1 MRMHRLLQ
9 VFAARVRLALRVPLE
24 TETEQR
30 NYRYA
35 VIEGALATITVQI
48 VATFT
53 PVFAISLGATNQQV
67 GFIYSFPFLF
77 NIAALL
83 ISAGSTRRRERHLP
97 VGQVTAVLHRVLIL
111 LLLLAPV
118 LGRFGVWWLLVVYS
132 LASAAMAVSSVF
144 WQAIVS
150 DMFPPGRRGVVFGTR
165 SMYTGIAGLAGVM
178 VSGRLLDM
186 VAYPHNYVFV
196 FGLAALVGFLAAYYY
211 GKLEPPG
218 ADELPLGD
226 GAPAA
231 DTHLRAFFRT
241 EAGRSFLALTFSVAV
256 FNLGFH
262 MASPLVTIYFVE
274 HLGYSNAMIGLLT
287 ATSVLFQ
294 VIGGG
299 VWGVLADR
307 WGLGLVL
314 VATTGLMAFQ
324 AGAFW
329 LIPSVFFLI
338 VMQALGGFALG
349 GYNVATL
356 NALFLAGDK
365 RCRPRLILWYNVL
378 VGIANFA
385 GPQLGTAALGALS
398 LPAVFMA
405 SGGLRLAGMLAMGR
419 RGWADL
425 AAWREVRRL
434 KRVQGPGKGR
444 PLPG

>member
-1 MRMHRLLQ
+1 MHRLLQ

-118 LGRFGVWWLLVVYS
+118 LGRFGVWWLLVLYS

-165 SMYTGIAGLAGVM
+165 SMYTGIADSPVLWFQAGCWTW
-178 VSGRLLDM
+178 SPTPQLRIRLRLGSARRLPRG
-186 VAYPHNYVFV
+186 VLLRQAR
-196 FGLAALVGFLAAYYY
+196 ASR
-211 GKLEPPG
+211 

-226 GAPAA
+226 GARPPARICERSSA
-231 DTHLRAFFRT
+231 PRRAGASCVDLFR
-241 EAGRSFLALTFSVAV
+241 GRVQLGLSHGVAPRDDLFRRTSRLQQRHDRTV
-256 FNLGFH
+256 DRNLG
-262 MASPLVTIYFVE
+262 PL
-274 HLGYSNAMIGLLT
+274 
-287 ATSVLFQ
+287 Q

-299 VWGVLADR
+299 VWGF
-307 WGLGLVL
+307 WP
-314 VATTGLMAFQ
+314 TG
-324 AGAFW
+324 GA
-329 LIPSVFFLI
+329 
-338 VMQALGGFALG
+338 
-349 GYNVATL
+349 
-356 NALFLAGDK
+356 
-365 RCRPRLILWYNVL
+365 
-378 VGIANFA
+378 
-385 GPQLGTAALGALS
+385 
-398 LPAVFMA
+398 
-405 SGGLRLAGMLAMGR
+405 
-419 RGWADL
+419 
-425 AAWREVRRL
+425 
-434 KRVQGPGKGR
+434 
-444 PLPG
+444 